1 MSAEVL
7 HFFRVIDAP
16 NRIRELRMEAGL
28 SQQALGDAVGV
39 SKVTISD
46 LERGE
51 MQLTVDY
58 MRRLAKALD
67 VEPADL
73 LSRTDNPIALSRD
86 ERELIERLRD
96 ADPELRDQLRKVAD
110 VILPFKGPDRDVA

>member
-16 NRIRELRMEAGL
+16 NRIRELRVEAGL
-28 SQQALGDAVGV
+28 SQQALGDAIGV

-51 MQLTVDY
+51 MQLTQDY
-58 MRRLAKALD
+58 MRRIAAAIG
-67 VEPADL
+67 VTAADL
-73 LSRTDNPIALSRD
+73 LPLADNPLGLSKD
-86 ERELIERLRD
+86 ERELIQRLRE
-96 ADPELRDQLRKVAD
+96 ADEDQRDQLHKVAD
-110 VILPFKGPDRDVA
+110 VMLPFKGKDSAAA